1 MRKSRF
7 SEEQIIGVLKE
18 AETTTVK
25 IACAKNKISE
35 ATYYVW
41 KRKFGRL
48 AVDEARRLRALE
60 NENARLKHIIAGPGG
75 ADPDTERSKRKTV
88 MNQPAVIHR
97 NEFFAS

>member
-7 SEEQIIGVLKE
+7 SEEQIIAVLKE

-41 KRKFGRL
+41 KRKFGRV
-48 AVDEARRLRALE
+48 AVDEARRLRALRRE
-60 NENARLKHIIAGPGG
+60 RATKAHYRGPGG
-75 ADPDTERSKRKTV
+75 ADPDTQRSELKKV
-88 MNQPAVIHR
+88 MNQPTVIHR
-97 NEFFAS
+97 SRADFF